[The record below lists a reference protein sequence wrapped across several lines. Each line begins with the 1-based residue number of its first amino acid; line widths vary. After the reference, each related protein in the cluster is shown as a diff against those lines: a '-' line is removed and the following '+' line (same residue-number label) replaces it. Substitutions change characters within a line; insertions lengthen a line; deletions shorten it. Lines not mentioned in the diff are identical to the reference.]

1 MIKENEK
8 EIALQISSKLEYLI
22 KTKRVKAKEIAD
34 FIGIAKENFSR
45 GRNLLKKGKL
55 PPSYFLIGIAL
66 FFNENFLKI
75 NLWNSE
81 PKTKSHLS
89 KKWKM
94 ILVY

>member
-1 MIKENEK
+1 MIKETEK

-22 KTKRVKAKEIAD
+22 KTKRVKANEIAD
-34 FIGIAKENFSR
+34 FIRIAKENFSR

-75 NLWNSE
+75 NL
-81 PKTKSHLS
+81 
-89 KKWKM
+89 
-94 ILVY
+94 

>member
-22 KTKRVKAKEIAD
+22 KTERVKANEIAV

-55 PPSYFLIGIAL
+55 PPSYFLM
-66 FFNENFLKI
+66 KI
-75 NLWNSE
+75 FRKLISE
-81 PKTKSHLS
+81 IQSQKLNITFRRSGK
-89 KKWKM
+89 
-94 ILVY
+94 